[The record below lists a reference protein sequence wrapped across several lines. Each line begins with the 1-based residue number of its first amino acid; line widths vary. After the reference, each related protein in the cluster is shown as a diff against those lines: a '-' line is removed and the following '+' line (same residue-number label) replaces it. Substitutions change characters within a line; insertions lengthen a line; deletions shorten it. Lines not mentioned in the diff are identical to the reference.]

1 MAKKLTDISIAK
13 IKPHPT
19 KRLEIP
25 DAGKPG
31 LYLVLQPTGKKSWAV
46 RYRRQSDGKPRKLTF
61 TGFPSLAMA
70 HKLAQEAL
78 DKIANGGDP
87 ANEKRAARGSHTSDI
102 FGDIASDF
110 LKRHIVPNASST
122 YSYETQRLLNKD
134 VLPRWGHRP
143 IHEIDKRDVIEL
155 LDEIIDRGGGL
166 TANRTLAAIRKLFNW
181 AISRGILS
189 TSPIQGIKAPLAER
203 TRDRVLED
211 EEVHRLWVACQTLGY
226 PFGPMVQLLLLTGQR
241 RTEVA
246 GIRWSEIDLDKAE
259 WTIPGT
265 RTKNSEPHSV
275 PLSDMVIGII
285 KSLPYIQS
293 NQGFLFTT
301 TGETHVTGYS
311 RAKADLDKL
320 MADEG
325 DDLPHWTF
333 HDLRRTT
340 ASGMARLG
348 INLPVIEKVL
358 NHTSGSF
365 AGIVGVYQRHHF
377 SDEKR
382 NALEAWARFVQSL
395 LTPTENV
402 VSLRAG
408 RT

>member
-1 MAKKLTDISIAK
+1 M
-13 IKPHPT
+13 
-19 KRLEIP
+19 
-25 DAGKPG
+25 
-31 LYLVLQPTGKKSWAV
+31 
-46 RYRRQSDGKPRKLTF
+46 
-61 TGFPSLAMA
+61 
-70 HKLAQEAL
+70 
-78 DKIANGGDP
+78 
-87 ANEKRAARGSHTSDI
+87 
-102 FGDIASDF
+102 
-110 LKRHIVPNASST
+110 
-122 YSYETQRLLNKD
+122 
-134 VLPRWGHRP
+134 
-143 IHEIDKRDVIEL
+143 
-155 LDEIIDRGGGL
+155 
-166 TANRTLAAIRKLFNW
+166 
-181 AISRGILS
+181 
-189 TSPIQGIKAPLAER
+189 
-203 TRDRVLED
+203 
-211 EEVHRLWVACQTLGY
+211 HRLWVACETLGY
-226 PFGPMVQLLLLTGQR
+226 PFGPMIQLLLLTGQR